1 MSLAKELR
9 KLADRIE
16 GTGLFKARKM
26 GIALKH
32 LALFERVRALS
43 EINTVFDVGANCGH
57 FSSAA
62 AKCFPA
68 TAVYTFEPLTVCQA
82 DLHEVQRRLATPW
95 EPLKCLRMTTHPPAA
110 CCQ

>member
-32 LALFERVRALS
+32 LALFERVRAPV
-43 EINTVFDVGANCGH
+43 NDNY
-57 FSSAA
+57 FS
-62 AKCFPA
+62 FPVA
-68 TAVYTFEPLTVCQA
+68 SFQNVTKIEG
-82 DLHEVQRRLATPW
+82 R
-95 EPLKCLRMTTHPPAA
+95 
-110 CCQ
+110 